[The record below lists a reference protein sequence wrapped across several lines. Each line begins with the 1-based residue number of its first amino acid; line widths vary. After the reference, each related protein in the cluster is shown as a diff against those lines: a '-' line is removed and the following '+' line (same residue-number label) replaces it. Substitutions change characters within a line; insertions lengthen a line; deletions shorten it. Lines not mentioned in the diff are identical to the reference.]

1 MLLALTALSIGASAR
16 AQEQVPVLRPTL
28 DPFLVSSN
36 DPLTR
41 AVLRGQLAQSGG
53 VVSAVLHKGA
63 NSHVDYQGLATPVDG
78 LALPPAAAAG
88 GPKACAADAA
98 PAGEPF
104 RVAEA
109 DLRDAPAAKPAK
121 AKRWQRAIAAD
132 QLLSVVRE
140 MRPSDKASADKAW
153 ERRERPRRR

>member
-1 MLLALTALSIGASAR
+1 MRTPALLLALAILAFGASAR

-28 DPFLVSSN
+28 DPFLVASN

-63 NSHVDYQGLATPVDG
+63 NSHVDYQGSATPVEG
-78 LALPPAAAAG
+78 LSLPPAAAAA
-88 GPKACAADAA
+88 GPKACAAEAGAA
-98 PAGEPF
+98 T
-104 RVAEA
+104 
-109 DLRDAPAAKPAK
+109 DWRDAPAAKPAK
-121 AKRWQRAIAAD
+121 GKRLQRAIAAD

-140 MRPSDKASADKAW
+140 MKPSDKAAADRAW
-153 ERRERPRRR
+153 ERRERSRRR